1 MKTLINLRGACGSG
15 KTESVRQW
23 CRKNGFHVEYVEVSN
38 GQLPISV
45 TDRAI
50 VIGDYEKTANCTGTD
65 ALRCGGKACG
75 KQDLCELIREICK
88 KYNPDYIIYEHML
101 SSQICQYT
109 MDVAK
114 AAEDFGYTYMGI
126 QLWTDDDTRLRNLH
140 NRSGTKAKT
149 KNFIQNGKNVNRAT
163 ELLRAKGY
171 NIVKV
176 CTTEIEKENMWRIV
190 ENAVQKA

>member
-15 KTESVRQW
+15 KTEAVRQW
-23 CRKNGFHVEYVEVSN
+23 CRRNGFHVELVKTKNGEMPVS
-38 GQLPISV
+38 I
-45 TDRAI
+45 TDKA
-50 VIGDYEKTANCTGTD
+50 VVVGDYEKTANCTGTD

-75 KQDLCELIREICK
+75 KWDLCELIEEIAN
-88 KYNPDYIIYEHML
+88 KYNPDCIIYEHML

-114 AAEDFGYTYMGI
+114 AAEKHGYSYMGV

-163 ELLRAKGY
+163 ELLRQNGLTV
-171 NIVKV
+171 IKV
-176 CTTEIEKENMWRIV
+176 CTTEIAKEDMWRIV
-190 ENAVQKA
+190 ENAIQKA